1 MASRLPLLKT
11 KLQRPRVLRNVV
23 PRPHLWAMLDR
34 GSDKSLTLVCA
45 GAGFGK
51 STLVSSWVEHTATL
65 NPTGVPQPAAWLSLD
80 ENDSD
85 PHVFLQYVVA
95 ALRTVA
101 ADACEETLSL
111 LQSPQQPRRE
121 LLFTTLINE
130 IALLPSRIVLVLD
143 DYSVIHSEIIDE
155 FISRLVRIAPQQLHL
170 VLITRRNPPL
180 PLPQLRAADAITEI
194 RSQDLRFSH
203 DETTNYLS
211 RALATPLRES
221 QIAALEL
228 RSEGW
233 IAGLKLAVLSLRNNA
248 SSAAVQL
255 EPVIGDATIDEYL
268 ADEVLGQQPPAVQS
282 FLLRTSIVDHFCA
295 SLCQAILAAEEPG
308 WDARTCIDWLV
319 RSDLF
324 VVSLA
329 NDQDWYRYHH
339 LLLGMLRQRLAARQT
354 SDEVLELHRRAAAWF
369 ADQGLTNEALHHAML
384 AGDHDLASQ
393 IMWPALPGVLNQED
407 RSTLERWLRL
417 LPENFIQ
424 GRPELLLVKA
434 WSLQF
439 RWQLGAQADVLRQIE
454 SLLDGGNAEMGAG
467 DAPDAEQGIRLQMMR
482 AQLAVLRGQA
492 AFNVNRPE
500 QAIAMLQEALQWLAQ
515 SSTYLRGGAI
525 LYLGVSMQANGQ
537 SAAAERKLLELHD
550 IYDDKR
556 DGFALR
562 ICLSLC
568 FIYLAEGRLEQ
579 VRQVAHDLLSQA
591 KPRGLATMQS
601 WAHYFLGLV
610 YYHWNDL
617 VPAATHFSAVFD
629 RRYAANMVVVRNG
642 IAMLSL
648 VHQIQGHDQEASRV
662 FELMCELDLDL
673 QGREDVATRA
683 MRAWLLLMQ
692 GDLAAAARWADAF
705 TAPVPDQPL
714 LWPVNLYIIKAH
726 ILLTR
731 GSEADLVAAC
741 HVLSE
746 LHAIA
751 IRTHNIRAEIEVLAM
766 HALAVNLQGHY
777 DQAQTLLRRAVTL
790 AGPGG
795 FVRVFVALG
804 PHLKAMLL
812 RLAQRGVPV
821 RTIMAAFPHDLPQNG
836 SGPNG
841 AGAASSAPTSSAR
854 NSFPDPI
861 VALTAREIDVLAL
874 LREPLSTKEIAR
886 RLAISPA
893 TVKRH
898 TINIYGKLGVSGRWD
913 AVARAEELG
922 HLQQR

>member
-1 MASRLPLLKT
+1 M
-11 KLQRPRVLRNVV
+11 
-23 PRPHLWAMLDR
+23 
-34 GSDKSLTLVCA
+34 
-45 GAGFGK
+45 
-51 STLVSSWVEHTATL
+51 
-65 NPTGVPQPAAWLSLD
+65 
-80 ENDSD
+80 
-85 PHVFLQYVVA
+85 
-95 ALRTVA
+95 
-101 ADACEETLSL
+101 
-111 LQSPQQPRRE
+111 
-121 LLFTTLINE
+121 
-130 IALLPSRIVLVLD
+130 
-143 DYSVIHSEIIDE
+143 
-155 FISRLVRIAPQQLHL
+155 
-170 VLITRRNPPL
+170 
-180 PLPQLRAADAITEI
+180 
-194 RSQDLRFSH
+194 
-203 DETTNYLS
+203 
-211 RALATPLRES
+211 
-221 QIAALEL
+221 
-228 RSEGW
+228 
-233 IAGLKLAVLSLRNNA
+233 LSLRNNA

-268 ADEVLGQQPPAVQS
+268 ADEVLAQQPPAVQS

-339 LLLGMLRQRLAARQT
+339 LLLGMLRQRLAAQLT
-354 SDEVLELHRRAAAWF
+354 SDEVRELHRRAATWF

-393 IMWPALPGVLNQED
+393 IMWSALPGVLNQED
-407 RSTLERWLRL
+407 RPTLERWLSL
-417 LPENFIQ
+417 LPESVIQ
-424 GRPELLLVKA
+424 GRPEPLLLKA

-454 SLLDGGNAEMGAG
+454 SLLDGRNAAMAAG
-467 DAPDAEQGIRLQMMR
+467 DAADAEQDSRLQMMR
-482 AQLAVLRGQA
+482 AQLAVLRGQE
-492 AFNVNRPE
+492 AFYVNRPE
-500 QAIAMLQEALQWLAQ
+500 QAIAMLQEALQLLPQ

-550 IYDDKR
+550 RYDDKR

-617 VPAATHFSAVFD
+617 EPAETHFSAVLD

-642 IAMLSL
+642 MHLLAL
-648 VHQIQGHDQEASRV
+648 VHQIRGHDQEADRV
-662 FELMCELDLDL
+662 LDLMCELDLDL

-714 LWPVNLYIIKAH
+714 LWPVNPYIIKAR

-731 GSEADLVAAC
+731 RSEADLAAAC
-741 HVLSE
+741 EMLSE

-751 IRTHNIRAEIEVLAM
+751 IRTHNIRAEIEILAM
-766 HALAVNLQGHY
+766 HALATNLQGRY
-777 DQAQTLLRRAVTL
+777 DQAQTLLRRAVNL
-790 AGPGG
+790 AEPGG
-795 FVRVFVALG
+795 FVRVFVDLG
-804 PHLKAMLL
+804 PQLKAMLL
-812 RLAQRGVPV
+812 RLAQHGVPV
-821 RTIMAAFPHDLPQNG
+821 RAIIAAFPH
-836 SGPNG
+836 
-841 AGAASSAPTSSAR
+841 
-854 NSFPDPI
+854 I
-861 VALTAREIDVLAL
+861 
-874 LREPLSTKEIAR
+874 
-886 RLAISPA
+886 
-893 TVKRH
+893 
-898 TINIYGKLGVSGRWD
+898 
-913 AVARAEELG
+913 
-922 HLQQR
+922 